1 MIIADSKRN
10 LSAAGSQ
17 LSAANVVYSPAQSIA
32 EASDLPEAFLT
43 ICADYNWLSDS
54 ISVRSFSSAGRL
66 KISLFKN
73 SGKKYTSFN
82 LSNSSHSN

>member
-17 LSAANVVYSPAQSIA
+17 LSAANVVYPPAQSIA

-43 ICADYNWLSDS
+43 ICADYN
-54 ISVRSFSSAGRL
+54 
-66 KISLFKN
+66 
-73 SGKKYTSFN
+73 
-82 LSNSSHSN
+82 